1 MSEVYFDFPLTDG
14 SRICV
19 LHYERMAEVNHMNP
33 DGTVPSHSHTFYEM
47 VLILRG
53 SCEHIYQGTSTMLL
67 PGDLF
72 LIPPHR
78 AHAYRFYEDVDHF
91 NCQFYADTLSS
102 EWLEDIQALR
112 YDRPR
117 RSQSPKA
124 YHGLA
129 DINDQGILHL
139 DNPQIPWLLENLKNI
154 QSEQGAGRTDGE
166 RMKRCLLQL
175 TLARLSR
182 LRALQFGDVSRQ
194 DDWKQA
200 LVEDA
205 LSCFEQNLTGTVDI
219 TELVRS
225 HRISEGYF
233 RQIFKDVTGLPPRQ
247 YLNRMRIVRA
257 LELLNVQGL
266 DIAET
271 AERVG
276 IYDPNYFSRLC
287 KKLTGYPPSHFQQRR
302 GRE

>member
-1 MSEVYFDFPLTDG
+1 MCELYFDFPLTDG

-19 LHYERMAEVNHMNP
+19 LHYERMAEVNHLTP
-33 DGTVPSHSHTFYEM
+33 EGEVPSHSHGFYEM

-53 SCEHIYQGTSTMLL
+53 SCEHIYQGASTMLL

-91 NCQFYADTLSS
+91 NCQFYADALSS
-102 EWLEDIQALR
+102 EWLEDVQNLR
-112 YDRPR
+112 YDRQRAHNPA
-117 RSQSPKA
+117 A

-139 DNPQIPWLLENLKNI
+139 DNPQMSWLRQILTEL
-154 QSEQGAGRTDGE
+154 QAEQHAHRADGE

-175 TLARLSR
+175 MLARLSR
-182 LRALQFGDVSRQ
+182 LCAQQFDNINRR
-194 DDWKQA
+194 DHWKQEM
-200 LVEDA
+200 VEDA
-205 LSCFEQNLTGTVDI
+205 LSCFERDLAGSVDI
-219 TELVRS
+219 SELIRR

-266 DIAET
+266 DICET

-287 KKLTGYPPSHFQQRR
+287 KKLTGWPPSHFQQR
-302 GRE
+302 GRRE

>member
-1 MSEVYFDFPLTDG
+1 MCELYFDFPLGDAA
-14 SRICV
+14 RICV
-19 LHYERMAEVNHMNP
+19 LHYERMSEVDHLSP
-33 DGTVPSHSHTFYEM
+33 EGAVPSHRHGFYEM

-91 NCQFYADTLSS
+91 NCQFYADALAA
-102 EWLEDIQALR
+102 EWLEDIQNLR
-112 YDRPR
+112 YDRQRAFKPA
-117 RSQSPKA
+117 A

-139 DNPQIPWLLENLKNI
+139 DNSQIVWLRETLTEI
-154 QSEQGAGRTDGE
+154 QTEQNAGRADGE

-175 TLARLSR
+175 ALARLIR
-182 LRALQFGDVSRQ
+182 LSNQQFDTVNRQ
-194 DDWKQA
+194 DQWKQA

-205 LSCFEQNLTGTVDI
+205 LSSFERNLSGAVDI
-219 TELVRS
+219 AQFVRS
-225 HRISEGYF
+225 HHISEGYF

-247 YLNRMRIVRA
+247 YLNRMRVVRA
-257 LELLNVQGL
+257 LEMLNVQGR
-266 DIAET
+266 DICET
-271 AERVG
+271 AEQVG

-287 KKLTGYPPSHFQQRR
+287 KKLTGYPPSHFQRR
-302 GRE
+302 SK